1 MTVSALGFILAAA
14 LVHAT
19 WNFLAKRVQGGAEFT
34 WLFSIVSTVLYGP
47 VTAAVILFQRLTF
60 EPAQLAGLGV
70 TIFLELFYILV
81 LQRAYRAADLSLVY
95 PVARGTAPMVATT
108 GAVILFGERPGL
120 VALAGAGLII
130 VGLLLVAGNPG
141 RLLEPAAGQGIIY
154 AVLVGFT
161 IGSYTLWDKFLV
173 TDLGLP
179 PLVLNWAVTAGFSLL
194 LLPAAL
200 RRRTEVGLIWQ
211 KRRAETVL
219 MGVCFPLSY
228 ILVLTALTFAPVSYV
243 APARE
248 ISVLFGAV
256 LGARVLKEPDFGR
269 RLTGGLLIV
278 GGVIALT
285 VG

>member
-1 MTVSALGFILAAA
+1 VTVPALGFILAAA

-47 VTAAVILFQRLTF
+47 VTAAVILLQRPAF
-60 EPAQLAGLGV
+60 GPAQLAGLGV

-95 PVARGTAPMVATT
+95 PVARGTAPVVATT
-108 GAVILFGERPGL
+108 GAVILFGERPGA

-130 VGLLLVAGNPG
+130 AGLLLVAGNLG
-141 RLLEPAAGQGIIY
+141 RLLEPAAAQGIIY
-154 AVLVGFT
+154 ALLVGFT

-228 ILVLTALTFAPVSYV
+228 VLVLTALTFAPVSYI

-278 GGVIALT
+278 GGVIALA

>member
-1 MTVSALGFILAAA
+1 VTVSALGFILAAA

-120 VALAGAGLII
+120 VALAGTGLII

-141 RLLEPAAGQGIIY
+141 RLLEPAACQGIIY